1 MKAKFLISAS
11 ALSAV
16 LLAMSSCS
24 SENSMV
30 QEPDVEPGTL
40 TFNLKTPGGDDLL
53 FTRAAIHDEAEW
65 KINTLSIYEYEVSG
79 SGTSATETLT
89 RVLTYPSSSGN
100 AVSLTSQSNNSYG
113 FTILIPQDYG
123 TRKFTYKFVANT
135 PHTAPA
141 VGSAFSTGLKTLPLP
156 EATQSGD
163 GSVTDWYSADRLAQD
178 GVGIA
183 MTGVA
188 TQAGSEQI
196 TPRNV
201 TSCDV
206 KLTRAVARVDIR
218 FQTPNLKITNVELK
232 KAPKNGSIFLPAT
245 LPTPAAAD
253 QMTCRLNANVTLPT
267 KYIREM
273 TDGTTT
279 VELKKAFYLYERAN
293 TAADYAYVHIDYAVA
308 DDTKPTNQIYTGSL
322 DVPFRQT
329 SSGSAWVNT
338 QRNHLYTIVLGNGNK
353 PVAGDLQAKLIVDD
367 WNLIDINQ
375 PLTD

>member
-16 LLAMSSCS
+16 LLAISSCS
-24 SENSMV
+24 SENPMV
-30 QEPDVEPGTL
+30 QEPDMEPGTL

-79 SGTSATETLT
+79 SGASATETLT
-89 RVLTYPSSSGN
+89 RVLNYPGTSGN
-100 AVSLTSQSNNSYG
+100 AVSLTSQTNNSYG

-123 TRKFTYKFVANT
+123 SRKFTYKFVVNT

-141 VGSAFSTGLKTLPLP
+141 IGSAFATGLKTLPLP
-156 EATQSGD
+156 EATQSGEENA
-163 GSVTDWYSADRLAQD
+163 GDWYSADMLAQD

-188 TQAGSEQI
+188 TQAGNEQI
-196 TPRNV
+196 TPRAV

-232 KAPKNGSIFLPAT
+232 KAPKNGSIFLPAS
-245 LPTPAAAD
+245 LPTPATD
-253 QMTCRLNANVTLPT
+253 NQTTCRLNANVTLPT
-267 KYIREM
+267 KYIKEM
-273 TDGTTT
+273 TDGTTI
-279 VELKKAFYLYERAN
+279 VELKKAFYLYERTN
-293 TAADYAYVHIDYAVA
+293 TASDYAYVHIDYAVA
-308 DDTKPTNQIYTGSL
+308 DDTQPTNKIYTGSL

-329 SSGSAWVNT
+329 SSGTAWVNT

-367 WNLIDINQ
+367 WNLIDIDQ